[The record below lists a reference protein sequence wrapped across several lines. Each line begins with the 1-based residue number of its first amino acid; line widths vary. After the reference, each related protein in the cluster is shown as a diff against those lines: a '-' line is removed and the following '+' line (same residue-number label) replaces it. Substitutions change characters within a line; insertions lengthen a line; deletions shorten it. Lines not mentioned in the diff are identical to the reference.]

1 MKKLLTFII
10 VLIIIAFPASGQ
22 KTKDVLYL
30 KNGSII
36 FGKLIEIKDEQ
47 YKMQTSDGSILIYK
61 ADEVD
66 KFSKESPQF
75 DGRKPDGFS
84 FAMEAG
90 LLAGAQH
97 TDYTA
102 PFSFNF
108 LMGITS
114 KTNNVFSFGSG
125 VEFLG
130 MPFTPLFFEY
140 KRFIYNK
147 KTTPFLFIRGGAL
160 AQLGGNDSDT
170 PPANHNYNPY
180 NYKGGGSF
188 AFGSGISWAKTDYE
202 SYLSFAYRY
211 AHTSY
216 QKKEY
221 NSVTSTYE
229 NSLNRLEIKFGFRF

>member
-1 MKKLLTFII
+1 MKKHLPIII
-10 VLIIIAFPASGQ
+10 VLIFIGFTLSAQ
-22 KTKDVLYL
+22 KAKDVLYL

-36 FGKLIEIKDEQ
+36 FGKLVEIKDSQ
-47 YKMQTSDGSILIYK
+47 YKMQTSDGSILLYK
-61 ADEVD
+61 ADEID
-66 KFSKESPQF
+66 RFSKETPQF
-75 DGRKPDGFS
+75 EGRKTSGFS

-108 LMGITS
+108 LAGITS
-114 KTNNVFSFGSG
+114 NTKNIISAGSG
-125 VEFLG
+125 VEFIG
-130 MPFTPLFFEY
+130 MPFTPLFIEY
-140 KRFIYNK
+140 KYLIYEK
-147 KTTPFLFIRGGAL
+147 KTTPFIFIRGGAL
-160 AQLGGNDSDT
+160 VQLGGNDSDEPIT
-170 PPANHNYNPY
+170 EYDYEPF

-211 AHTSY
+211 AKTSY

-221 NSVTSTYE
+221 NRGNITYE
-229 NSLNRLEIKFGFRF
+229 NTLNRLEIKFGFRF

>member
-1 MKKLLTFII
+1 MKKLLSVII
-10 VLIIIAFPASGQ
+10 MLIIISFTVSAQ

-30 KNGSII
+30 KNGSVI
-36 FGKLIEIKDEQ
+36 FGKLLEIKEGQ
-47 YKMQTSDGSILIYK
+47 YKMQTSDGSTFMYD
-61 ADEVD
+61 AEEVD
-66 KFSKESPQF
+66 KYSKESPQF
-75 DGRKPDGFS
+75 DGRKTEGFS

-97 TDYTA
+97 TNYTA

-108 LMGITS
+108 LMGVTS

-130 MPFTPLFFEY
+130 MPYTPLFMEY
-140 KRFIYNK
+140 KRLIYNK
-147 KTTPFLFIRGGAL
+147 KTTPFLFFRGGAL
-160 AQLGGNDSDT
+160 TQLGGNDSDT
-170 PPANHNYNPY
+170 PPANYSYEAY

-221 NSVTSTYE
+221 NNITSTYE

>member
-1 MKKLLTFII
+1 M
-10 VLIIIAFPASGQ
+10 LIFIAFPMSAQ
-22 KTKDVLYL
+22 KSKDVLYL

-36 FGKLIEIKDEQ
+36 FGKLIEIKDGQ
-47 YKMQTSDGSILIYK
+47 YKIQTSDGSTFLYK
-61 ADEVD
+61 TDEVD
-66 KFSKESPQF
+66 RFAKESPQF
-75 DGRKPDGFS
+75 DGRKLNGFS

-108 LMGITS
+108 LAGVTS

-130 MPFTPLFFEY
+130 MPYTPLFLEY
-140 KRFIYNK
+140 KRLIYDR
-147 KTTPFLFIRGGAL
+147 KTTPFVFLRGGAL
-160 AQLGGNDSDT
+160 VQLGGNDSDT
-170 PPANHNYNPY
+170 PPASYNYEPY

-202 SYLSFAYRY
+202 TYLSFAYRY

-216 QKKEY
+216 QKREY
-221 NSVTSTYE
+221 NQVTSTYE

>member
-1 MKKLLTFII
+1 MKKLIP
-10 VLIIIAFPASGQ
+10 IIIMLIFIVFPLSAQ

-36 FGKLIEIKDEQ
+36 YGKLIEIKDGQ
-47 YKMQTSDGSILIYK
+47 YKMQTADGSTFLYK
-61 ADEVD
+61 SEEID
-66 KFSKESPQF
+66 KFSKESAQF
-75 DGRKPDGFS
+75 EGRKTDGFS

-108 LMGITS
+108 LLGVIS
-114 KTNNVFSFGSG
+114 KTNNITSLGSG
-125 VEFLG
+125 VEFIG
-130 MPFTPLFFEY
+130 MPFTPLFVEY
-140 KRFIYNK
+140 KRLIYDR
-147 KTTPFLFIRGGAL
+147 KTTPFVFFRGGAL
-160 AQLGGNDSDT
+160 VQLGGSDSDT
-170 PPANHNYNPY
+170 PVSMNDHNPY
-180 NYKGGGSF
+180 NYKGGGTF

-202 SYLSFAYRY
+202 TYLSFGYRF

-216 QKKEY
+216 QQKDY
-221 NSVTSTYE
+221 NNINSTYQ